1 MKINFRLNTKLNT
14 LIFSFVMAFV
24 VGLTIGK
31 TTETTIVYHQ
41 SDSQNIGDFS
51 ELNDFS
57 ELDFNNTNKP
67 DPITD
72 IKTEFNYTNALV
84 YGVLTFGIILVLS
97 GLKKEDNN

>member
-1 MKINFRLNTKLNT
+1 MKLKYRLNRKLNN
-14 LIFSFVMAFV
+14 LIFSLVMAFV

-31 TTETTIVYHQ
+31 TTETTIIYHQ

-57 ELDFNNTNKP
+57 EFDFNNTNKP

-72 IKTEFNYTNALV
+72 IKTKFNYTNALV
-84 YGVLTFGIILVLS
+84 FGIVTFGIILVLS